1 MTAHAHDHR
10 PSDLSTDPPA
20 PTTGIDTPSQAAGR
34 PRPRWLVPAAVA
46 GLVIAGLVVTGVL
59 SPLVVLYGG
68 LAGGCLLM
76 HLVGGH
82 GGHGG
87 QGGHGGHA
95 DHGGHGGQGGPGG
108 PTPPR
113 GT

>member
-1 MTAHAHDHR
+1 MTAHVHDHR
-10 PSDLSTDPPA
+10 PTDLSPDPPA
-20 PTTGIDTPSQAAGR
+20 PTPGIDTPAQAAGR
-34 PRPRWLVPAAVA
+34 RRPRWLVPAAIA
-46 GLVIAGLVVTGVL
+46 GLVIGGLVAAGVL

-87 QGGHGGHA
+87 HG
-95 DHGGHGGQGGPGG
+95 GG